1 LQPASTVAPADKA
14 LNLTCMSD
22 INVVIVDD
30 HSLFRNGMKLL
41 LNNAGNFNVLAEASN
56 GKEFIELLNKIKPDV
71 ILMDIDMPEMDGIE
85 ATSMA
90 LRINPKLKIICLSMY
105 GEEEYYYKMIDAG
118 VNGFLLKNSDINEVK
133 TAITT
138 VYNGGKYFSQEL
150 LYNVVKNIKTTQT
163 NQDVVEN
170 LSEREIEVLKQI
182 CIGLSN
188 QEIAGNLHISKRTVD
203 KHRAN
208 LLDKTNSKNTAHLVM
223 YAMKNK
229 LIDI

>member
-1 LQPASTVAPADKA
+1 
-14 LNLTCMSD
+14 MSV
-22 INVVIVDD
+22 INIVIVDD

-41 LNNAGNFNVLAEASN
+41 LSNTGKFNVIAEASN
-56 GKEFIELLNKIKPDV
+56 GKEFLDLLDKIVPDV
-71 ILMDIDMPEMDGIE
+71 VLMDIDMPEMDGIE
-85 ATSMA
+85 ATTKA
-90 LRINPKLKIICLSMY
+90 LELKPGLKIICLSMY
-105 GEEEYYYKMIDAG
+105 GEEEYYYKMIEAG
-118 VNGFLLKNSDINEVK
+118 VCGFLLKNSEINEVK
-133 TAITT
+133 SAVTS
-138 VYNGGKYFSQEL
+138 VVSGGKYFSQEL

-163 NQDVVEN
+163 HQEVVEN

-188 QEIAGNLHISKRTVD
+188 QEISEILHISKRTVD

-223 YAMKNK
+223 YAIKNK

>member
-1 LQPASTVAPADKA
+1 
-14 LNLTCMSD
+14 MSS
-22 INVVIVDD
+22 INIIIVDD

-41 LNNAGNFNVLAEASN
+41 LSSTGNFNVLAEASN
-56 GKEFIELLNKIKPDV
+56 GKEFLQLLETMQPDV
-71 ILMDIDMPEMDGIE
+71 VLMDIDMPEMGGIE
-85 ATSMA
+85 ATTKAMEKNA
-90 LRINPKLKIICLSMY
+90 DLKIVCLSMY
-105 GEEEYYYKMIDAG
+105 GEEEYYYKMIEAG
-118 VNGFLLKNSDINEVK
+118 VSGFLLKNSDINEVK
-133 TAITT
+133 TAITS
-138 VYNGGKYFSQEL
+138 VHEGGKFFSQEL

-163 NQDVVEN
+163 NQELVEN

-188 QEIAGNLHISKRTVD
+188 QEISQILHISKRTVD

-223 YAMKNK
+223 YAIKNK

>member
-1 LQPASTVAPADKA
+1 MNSQVK
-14 LNLTCMSD
+14 
-22 INVVIVDD
+22 IIIVDD

-41 LNNAGNFNVLAEASN
+41 LSNAGNFKVLAEASN
-56 GKEFIELLNKIKPDV
+56 GKEFLDILPNYSPDV
-71 ILMDIDMPEMDGIE
+71 VLMDIDMPVMDGIE
-85 ATSMA
+85 ATMKA
-90 LRINPKLKIICLSMY
+90 LERYPKLKVLCLSMY

-118 VNGFLLKNSDINEVK
+118 VCGFLLKNSDINEVK

-138 VYNGGKYFSQEL
+138 VNEGGKYFSQEL
-150 LYNVVKNIKTTQT
+150 LYNVVKNIKSTQVI
-163 NQDVVEN
+163 QELSEN
-170 LSEREIEVLKQI
+170 LSEREIEVLQQI

-188 QEIAGNLHISKRTVD
+188 QEIAENLHISKRTVD

-223 YAMKNK
+223 FAIKNK

>member
-1 LQPASTVAPADKA
+1 
-14 LNLTCMSD
+14 MSF
-22 INVVIVDD
+22 INIIIVDD

-41 LNNAGNFNVLAEASN
+41 LSSTGNFNVIAEASN
-56 GKEFIELLNKIKPDV
+56 GKEFLQLLETMKPDV
-71 ILMDIDMPEMDGIE
+71 VLMDIDMPEMGGIE
-85 ATSMA
+85 ATTKAMEKNA
-90 LRINPKLKIICLSMY
+90 DLKIVCLSMY
-105 GEEEYYYKMIDAG
+105 GEEEYYYKMIEAG
-118 VNGFLLKNSDINEVK
+118 VSGFLLKNSDINEVK
-133 TAITT
+133 TAITS
-138 VYNGGKYFSQEL
+138 VHEGGKFFSQEL

-163 NQDVVEN
+163 NQELVEN

-188 QEIAGNLHISKRTVD
+188 QEIAEVLHISKRTVD

-223 YAMKNK
+223 YAIKNK

>member
-1 LQPASTVAPADKA
+1 
-14 LNLTCMSD
+14 MSS
-22 INVVIVDD
+22 INIIIVDD

-41 LNNAGNFNVLAEASN
+41 LSTAGNFTVLAEASN
-56 GKEFIELLNKIKPDV
+56 GKEFLALLDTMTPDV
-71 ILMDIDMPEMDGIE
+71 VLMDIDMPEMNGIE
-85 ATSMA
+85 ATIKA
-90 LRINPKLKIICLSMY
+90 LERNPDLRIICLSMY
-105 GEEEYYYKMIDAG
+105 GEEEYYYKMIEAG
-118 VNGFLLKNSDINEVK
+118 VSGFLLKNSDINDVK

-138 VYNGGKYFSQEL
+138 VYEGGKFFSQEL
-150 LYNVVKNIKTTQT
+150 LYNVVKNIKTTQS
-163 NQDVVEN
+163 NQEVVEN

-188 QEIAGNLHISKRTVD
+188 QEISEILHISKRTVD

-223 YAMKNK
+223 YAIKNK